1 MSSHSALRRWVAEQ
15 MGIDVE
21 IADPAVLAYVDEVT
35 AVAEAGYVRSL
46 LALASYHPL
55 VG

>member
-1 MSSHSALRRWVAEQ
+1 MCLDLET
-15 MGIDVE
+15 
-21 IADPAVLAYVDEVT
+21 ADPAVLAYLDEVT

-46 LALASYHPL
+46 LEFGSYCPL

>member
-1 MSSHSALRRWVAEQ
+1 MSSHNALRRWVAEQ
-15 MGIDVE
+15 LGVDVE
-21 IADPAVLAYVDEVT
+21 IADPAALAYLDEVT

-46 LALASYHPL
+46 LALERYHPL